1 MAIFFCFDKRD
12 FCELDICSKCKFYN
26 GNGTRGIFGHEADD
40 LFKNIFGED
49 YDFLRVRM
57 LVRADREGRCTI
69 SPASEFDIFIKENH
83 YVKRVDAAVTDI
95 QDREKVLH
103 DVISILNKQLD
114 EEKQV
119 TQNVIDDF
127 IDYVTRGSRIAAQY
141 CANCC
146 SDCVNGYEWYC
157 GNNKACKEF
166 YPEAAKKE
174 E

>member
-1 MAIFFCFDKRD
+1 MINEEVKACDNKKHEKINASYAQIVVGDILAEPYFELLYFNLEDNRWHVGFGSFC
-12 FCELDICSKCKFYN
+12 LYQV
-26 GNGTRGIFGHEADD
+26 GNWLQEYFNPT
-40 LFKNIFGED
+40 
-49 YDFLRVRM
+49 Y
-57 LVRADREGRCTI
+57 
-69 SPASEFDIFIKENH
+69 
-83 YVKRVDAAVTDI
+83 KRVDTAVTDI

-103 DVISILNKQLD
+103 DVISILNRQLD

-157 GNNKACKEF
+157 GNNKACKGF